1 MLHNVTAATHKG
13 GYLIEIEFDDGSR
26 GVVDF
31 SKYLTRGSVFE
42 RFKDPEIPHTSSD
55 SGLTKTQGL

>member
-1 MLHNVTAATHKG
+1 MLHNVTAAIHKG

-31 SKYLTRGSVFE
+31 SKYLTRGGVFE
-42 RFKDPEIPHTSSD
+42 RFKDPASSD

>member
-1 MLHNVTAATHKG
+1 MLHDVTAATHKG

-31 SKYLTRGSVFE
+31 SK
-42 RFKDPEIPHTSSD
+42 
-55 SGLTKTQGL
+55 